1 MFRNLSVKLKLYL
14 SIVIGVVITVGVITL
29 FSVNKSK
36 KELNTVIKNS
46 LIAEVN
52 TLSKM
57 FEREHA
63 LKLKQVK
70 SDLNIANELFY
81 NLEFQITTDNYT
93 SLIRNQISNSQHES
107 KLNIWKLN
115 NALLHQ
121 DFTFVDHLNKLFGAT
136 ATIFQKSDS
145 GYVRISTNVPNIDGS
160 RALNTFIPNSS
171 PVIKTIEE
179 GKPFYGRAFVVNDWY
194 ITAYEPI
201 YSNDEIVGM
210 LYVGSKEKDLEDIR
224 KVLADFKIGKSGYV
238 FAFDENKQMLIH
250 PDLGNPK
257 SEDPQLLSKI
267 IHSKEGVLKHKVEA
281 ENHNRIYAFTY
292 FSDFKLYIAASIDE
306 RVEISPLIN
315 GIIINSLIIG
325 VLMIII
331 FSIFVYYVTTENIH
345 KFLEQL
351 ESSNKQLANTR
362 KELER
367 SENQFREFFNSS
379 SDEIFVIDLKG
390 FIVEVN
396 QVCCDSLGYSYDELI
411 GMHFS
416 KLKTPKYF
424 GQVGTNILI
433 SKQQG
438 QHLFESEHITKS
450 GNIIPVEIK
459 SRLIDFN
466 KSEVI
471 LTIARNIL
479 ERKEVEDKILRT
491 IISTE
496 EKERKRFA
504 ADLHDDLAPILSTIK
519 LYTDLIKKG
528 DLKNIN
534 QSDAIKNIDELVEM
548 SLRTTKE
555 ISNNIRPNILQD
567 FGLADAITE
576 FCNYLKETKALNI
589 SLTTE
594 KYKIKERGI
603 EESVLY
609 QALKELMNN
618 TIKHAKATKI
628 NIDLKSFDNHIILYY
643 RDNGIGFNIKEAST
657 SKSGLGLY
665 NIFNKLK
672 SINGTYDM
680 HSEPDKGMFI
690 LISLKLKKQSV

>member
-1 MFRNLSVKLKLYL
+1 MFGNLSVKLKLYL
-14 SIVIGVVITVGVITL
+14 SIVIGVVITVGVIAL
-29 FSVNKSK
+29 FSVSKSK
-36 KELNTVIKNS
+36 KELNTVIENS

-70 SDLNIANELFY
+70 SDLIIANKLFY
-81 NLEFQITTDNYT
+81 NLEFEITTDNYT
-93 SLIRNQISNSQHES
+93 SEIRNQITNSLHTS
-107 KLNIWKLN
+107 KLTKWKLN
-115 NALLHQ
+115 NLLIHK
-121 DFTFVDHLNKLFGAT
+121 DFNFVDQLHNLFGTT

-171 PVIKTIEE
+171 PVIKTIEQ
-179 GKPFYGRAFVVNDWY
+179 GKLFYGRAFVVNDWY

-201 YSNDEIVGM
+201 YSENKIVGM

-224 KVLADFKIGKSGYV
+224 KFLADFKIGKSGYV

-281 ENHNRIYAFTY
+281 ENNRIYAFTY
-292 FSDFKLYIAASIDE
+292 FADFKLYIAASIDE

-325 VLMIII
+325 ILMIII

-379 SDEIFVIDLKG
+379 SDKIFVIDLKG
-390 FIVEVN
+390 YILEVN
-396 QVCCDSLGYSYDELI
+396 QVCCDSLEYTYEELI

-416 KLKTPKYF
+416 KLKTPKYV
-424 GQVGTNILI
+424 GQVSTNILI
-433 SKQQG
+433 NKEQG
-438 QHLFESEHITKS
+438 QHLYESEHVTKS
-450 GNIIPVEIK
+450 GKIIPVEIK
-459 SRLIDFN
+459 SRVIEFN

-519 LYTDLIKKG
+519 LYTDLLKKG

-594 KYKIKERGI
+594 NYKIKERGI

-609 QALKELMNN
+609 QAVKELMNN
-618 TIKHAKATKI
+618 TIKHAQATKI

-680 HSEPDKGMFI
+680 HSEPNKGMFI
-690 LISLKLKKQSV
+690 LISLKLKKQ

>member
-1 MFRNLSVKLKLYL
+1 MFGNLSVKLKLYL
-14 SIVIGVVITVGVITL
+14 SIVIGVVITVGVIAL
-29 FSVNKSK
+29 FSVSKSK
-36 KELNTVIKNS
+36 KELNTVIENS

-70 SDLNIANELFY
+70 SDLNIANKLFY
-81 NLEFQITTDNYT
+81 NLEFEITTDNYT
-93 SLIRNQISNSQHES
+93 SEIRNQITNSLHTS
-107 KLNIWKLN
+107 KLTKWKLN
-115 NALLHQ
+115 NLLIHK
-121 DFTFVDHLNKLFGAT
+121 DFNFVDQLHNLVGTT

-171 PVIKTIEE
+171 PVIKTIEQ
-179 GKPFYGRAFVVNDWY
+179 GKLFYGRAFVVNDWY

-201 YSNDEIVGM
+201 YSENKIVGM

-281 ENHNRIYAFTY
+281 KNNRIYAFTY
-292 FSDFKLYIAASIDE
+292 FADFKLYIAASIDE

-325 VLMIII
+325 ILMIII

-390 FIVEVN
+390 YILEVN
-396 QVCCDSLGYSYDELI
+396 QVCCDSLEYTYEELI
-411 GMHFS
+411 GIHFS
-416 KLKTPKYF
+416 KLKTPKYV
-424 GQVGTNILI
+424 GQVSTNILI
-433 SKQQG
+433 NKEQG
-438 QHLFESEHITKS
+438 QHLYESEHVTKS
-450 GNIIPVEIK
+450 GKIIPVEIK
-459 SRLIDFN
+459 SRVIEFN

-519 LYTDLIKKG
+519 LYTDLLKKG

-594 KYKIKERGI
+594 NYKIKERGI

-609 QALKELMNN
+609 QAVKELMNN
-618 TIKHAKATKI
+618 TIKHAQATKI

-680 HSEPDKGMFI
+680 HSEPNKGMFI
-690 LISLKLKKQSV
+690 LISLKLKKQ